1 MVKADRASPPEN
13 NDALQQHNRAAI
25 RRKGWLSLLL
35 NNAWRQVIF
44 FMGDIKRLN
53 AFPWIT
59 WSKHEYLVSYEEL
72 MPALSLIKYGDIG
85 LHRDRGYLSNVAIPG
100 FMKHS
105 WIHIQDGIECP
116 QIMEALSE
124 GVVKRSPVYPMH
136 SDYTIILTPRETVD
150 VTDEQR
156 KGACLKAK
164 KIEGKPYDH
173 NFKFDI
179 EEELRYYRGQEPD
192 KAKEH
197 LNTAQE
203 QVQSFDYAFSC
214 TEVVGYAWWHCRE
227 ELGIFRKNRM
237 GKSVILADTFL
248 NRGWRIKWASQSV
261 TVDAAESMG
270 LYDEESLLLIDEYCR
285 SNPIAN
291 GVFSSVAPINLR
303 I

>member
-197 LNTAQE
+197 LNTAQD

-285 SNPIAN
+285 SNPSPN

>member
-1 MVKADRASPPEN
+1 MEKTGRTSHSEN
-13 NDALQQHNRAAI
+13 TDAPQQHRRTTK

-35 NNAWRQVIF
+35 NNVWRQVIF
-44 FMGDIKRLN
+44 FLGDIKRLN
-53 AFPWIT
+53 AFPWVT
-59 WSKHEYLVSYEEL
+59 WSKHENLVSYEEL
-72 MPALSLIKYGDIG
+72 LPVIPLIEYGDIG
-85 LHRDRGYLSNVAIPG
+85 LHRDRGYLSNLAIPG

-105 WIHIQDGIECP
+105 WIHVQDGIECP
-116 QIMEALSE
+116 EIVEALSE
-124 GVVKRSPVYPMH
+124 GVVRRSPLYPMH
-136 SDYTIILTPRETVD
+136 SDYTIILTPRETLD

-164 KIEGKPYDH
+164 QIEGKPYDH
-173 NFKFDI
+173 NFIFDI
-179 EEELRYYRGQEPD
+179 EEELRYYRGQKSD

-197 LNTAQE
+197 LNIAQD

-227 ELGIFRKNRM
+227 ELGIFRTNRM

-261 TVDAAESMG
+261 TVDAAKSMG
-270 LYDEESLLLIDEYCR
+270 LYDEESLLLIDEYRR
-285 SNPIAN
+285 SNPIPN
-291 GVFSSVAPINLR
+291 GVSSSVSPINLR

>member
-197 LNTAQE
+197 LNTAQD

-285 SNPIAN
+285 SNPIPN